1 MRLLGL
7 FDRYFLLLMII
18 QGLILF
24 VDSKGFSRWDMKDT
38 SKKSRAIGIGIIIVS
53 IVLHLITIYSS

>member
-18 QGLILF
+18 QGLILV

-38 SKKSRAIGIGIIIVS
+38 SKKSRTIGIGIIIVS
-53 IVLHLITIYSS
+53 IVLHLITIYSY